1 MSAEPEPAIEVGRLV
16 RFYGRR
22 KSVQALRDV
31 SFQVGRGEIFGLI
44 GPDGAGKTS
53 IIQVLAGVLK
63 AHGGSAK
70 VAGKDAIA
78 RPEAVKKLV
87 GYMPQGLG
95 VNLYESLS
103 VEENIEFFRDLRK
116 LPAEIYERNRA
127 DLLAMTRLEPFVR
140 RRVGQLSGGM
150 RQKLALICTL
160 IHLPNLILLDEPT
173 TGVDPLSRQD
183 FWQII
188 GRLVEERQV
197 TVLMSTSYM
206 DEAER
211 CHRIAL
217 LHAGAILWQ
226 GDPGDIKER
235 AEGKYARMIAVPQ
248 TEAVNLLRR
257 RSDVN
262 STEVFGEE
270 IHLRYEGE
278 LKQIA
283 SDLRGQ
289 RIDVRESAPVEPS
302 LEDVFLQFLA
312 VGKPSRVQLPV
323 PGLPEQLGA
332 VAIECRGV
340 KRLFGDFCAVD
351 NVDLCVGRG
360 EIFGLLGPNGAGKTT
375 LIKMM
380 CGLLDPSAGGIR
392 VAGLDI
398 RTEKERVWSHIGYMS
413 QQFSLYRDLTVRQN
427 LNLYADLYGVRQA
440 DIPDAVS
447 ALGLSPFESR
457 LAGELPAG
465 LRQRLSL
472 LCAVLHGPPVLFL
485 DEPTSGVDPP
495 ARRIFW
501 DLIYTVSRESSVT
514 VLVSTHYM
522 DEAAHCDRL
531 GLMDQGRLIA
541 ADSPTALKEAS
552 ERRSG
557 KLLAVRAPL
566 LRMAFDAI
574 QSSYPSAVLFGDRIH
589 FRSSDPALDSRKVA
603 SVLNRAGITG
613 AQITFPPLSMDDTFI
628 DFIRAAEMAHA

>member
-1 MSAEPEPAIEVGRLV
+1 M
-16 RFYGRR
+16 
-22 KSVQALRDV
+22 
-31 SFQVGRGEIFGLI
+31 
-44 GPDGAGKTS
+44 
-53 IIQVLAGVLK
+53 
-63 AHGGSAK
+63 
-70 VAGKDAIA
+70 
-78 RPEAVKKLV
+78 
-87 GYMPQGLG
+87 
-95 VNLYESLS
+95 
-103 VEENIEFFRDLRK
+103 
-116 LPAEIYERNRA
+116 
-127 DLLAMTRLEPFVR
+127 
-140 RRVGQLSGGM
+140 
-150 RQKLALICTL
+150 
-160 IHLPNLILLDEPT
+160 
-173 TGVDPLSRQD
+173 
-183 FWQII
+183 
-188 GRLVEERQV
+188 
-197 TVLMSTSYM
+197 
-206 DEAER
+206 
-211 CHRIAL
+211 
-217 LHAGAILWQ
+217 
-226 GDPGDIKER
+226 
-235 AEGKYARMIAVPQ
+235 
-248 TEAVNLLRR
+248 
-257 RSDVN
+257 
-262 STEVFGEE
+262 
-270 IHLRYEGE
+270 
-278 LKQIA
+278 
-283 SDLRGQ
+283 RGQ

-351 NVDLCVGRG
+351 NVDLRVGRG

-440 DIPDAVS
+440 DIPDSVS
-447 ALGLSPFESR
+447 ALGLAPFESR

-557 KLLAVRAPL
+557 KLLAIRAPL